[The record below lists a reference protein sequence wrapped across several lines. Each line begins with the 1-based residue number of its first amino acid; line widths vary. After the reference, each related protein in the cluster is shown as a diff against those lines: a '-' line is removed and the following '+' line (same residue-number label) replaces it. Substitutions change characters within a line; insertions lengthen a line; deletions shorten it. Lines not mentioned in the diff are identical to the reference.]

1 MEISKRDWK
10 LFREYVPK
18 WQTRYIRNL
27 NREYIELLSGD
38 GDAAD
43 HFWELEER
51 IRKDKKHPGVSTEIS
66 KGDAIYDLVLLCRTG
81 VIDMSDLEEFSD
93 STKDAVRQLL
103 DLRW

>member
-18 WQTRYIRNL
+18 WQTRYIGKL
-27 NREYIELLSGD
+27 NREYIELLSGE

-43 HFWELEER
+43 HFWQLEER
-51 IRKDKKHPGVSTEIS
+51 IRKDKKHPGVSIEIS
-66 KGDAIYDLVLLCRTG
+66 KGDAVYDLVLLCRTG
-81 VIDMSDLEEFSD
+81 VIDISDLEEFSD

-103 DLRW
+103 DLR

>member
-10 LFREYVPK
+10 LFWEYVPK

-43 HFWELEER
+43 HFWQLEER
-51 IRKDKKHPGVSTEIS
+51 IRKDKKHPGVSIEIS

-81 VIDMSDLEEFSD
+81 VIGIGV
-93 STKDAVRQLL
+93 KDYYSEA
-103 DLRW
+103 

>member
-27 NREYIELLSGD
+27 NREYIELLSCD

-43 HFWELEER
+43 HFGDLEDVVRHANKRTGVRIIISER
-51 IRKDKKHPGVSTEIS
+51 
-66 KGDAIYDLVLLCRTG
+66 DALYDLVLLCRTG

-103 DLRW
+103 DLR